1 MSVTSAII
9 PFYIRDAA
17 AGTARVATQEEFDQY
32 KTNPK
37 NKPTIT
43 KWVKANR
50 TALARRYMSEGDD
63 TNVAWA
69 KAFQEYPEQDNKP
82 RFFIK

>member
-9 PFYIRDAA
+9 PFYVRDCD
-17 AGTARVATQEEFDQY
+17 TDDIRVATQEEVDTFKLQ
-32 KTNPK
+32 PK
-37 NKPTIT
+37 NKATFT
-43 KWVKANR
+43 KWIKANR
-50 TALARRYMSEGDD
+50 VALARRHMSEGDD